1 MKPVKLFEEFLN
13 GLFIES
19 NSHQLSLQKHAM
31 EMQKKYSIHEIGLIR
46 AWGTTL
52 YLAYYNLPKS
62 GTVVPYKEYV
72 EILSEYAVLSE
83 LSDEYEDITD
93 WISDSPPTINRVPVW
108 NQSRLENDFNKI
120 ANKTPTDRE
129 ITLYRTS
136 KKEEPGLN
144 SYSLISGV
152 YGDVVNQREY
162 LLPTGTPIIWGH
174 GVADDN
180 EVIWS
185 PTLDELKEA
194 FIKKNLF

>member
-1 MKPVKLFEEFLN
+1 MKHLHPFESFLN
-13 GLFIES
+13 ES
-19 NSHQLSLQKHAM
+19 MNKSNPALLELQQHAM

-52 YLAYYNLPKS
+52 YLAYHKLSKS
-62 GTVVPYKEYV
+62 GNMVPYEEYA

-83 LSDEYEDITD
+83 FSDEYEDIND
-93 WISDSPPTINRVPVW
+93 WISDIPPTINGVPFW
-108 NQSRLENDFNKI
+108 NQSRLENDFNEI

-136 KKEEPGLN
+136 NKEEPGLN
-144 SYSLISGV
+144 SYALMTGV

-162 LLPTGTPIIWGH
+162 LLPKGTPIIWGH

-185 PTLDELKEA
+185 PTLSELKKYA
-194 FIKKNLF
+194 IKN